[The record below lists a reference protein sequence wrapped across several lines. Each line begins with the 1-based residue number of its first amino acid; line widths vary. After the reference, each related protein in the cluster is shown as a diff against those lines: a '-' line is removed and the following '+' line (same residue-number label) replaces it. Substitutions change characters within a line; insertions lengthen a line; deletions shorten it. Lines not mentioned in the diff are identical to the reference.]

1 MPSFRPDIAAL
12 TPYEVGRPIADVA
25 RELGFDM
32 GSVIKLAS
40 NESPDG
46 PFPGVIEAAAEA
58 MKRANRYPNPDCWD
72 LGQRLAAE
80 LGVDFDNL
88 LFGAGSVA
96 LLAEI
101 AQSVGGPG
109 TRAVYG
115 WPSFVM
121 YRFVSVWAM
130 TEHVEVPLDDDYE
143 LDLNAMAA
151 AVDGDTRVVYLCNP
165 NNPTG
170 TIKGPGEIE
179 DFVDGIPD
187 SVLVAVDEAYHDYVT
202 DERYQTVIPLALRR
216 PNVVVLRTFSKI
228 YSLAAQR
235 IGYAVGQPE
244 TLSLVRRAQA
254 PLTVNQ
260 VAQAAALASLG
271 QRDEVRRRRE
281 ANAAARRYLEA
292 VFAERALPSPR
303 SHANFVAFEMPGED
317 SGELAAAFLRRG
329 VIMRPLSK
337 GWMRV
342 TVSSE
347 EENRRF
353 AEVLDEV
360 LAEIRR

>member
-1 MPSFRPDIAAL
+1 VPTFRPDIEGL

-25 RELGFDM
+25 RELGFDQER
-32 GSVIKLAS
+32 VIKLAS
-40 NESPDG
+40 NESPEG

-58 MKRANRYPNPDCWD
+58 MRWANRYPNPDCWE
-72 LGQRLAAE
+72 LGHRLAEE
-80 LGVDFDNL
+80 LGVEFESL

-115 WPSFVM
+115 WPGFVM

-130 TEHVEVPLDDDYE
+130 TEYVEVPLDDNHE
-143 LDLNAMAA
+143 LDLEAIAA
-151 AVDGDTRVVYLCNP
+151 AVDDDTRAVYLCNP

-170 TIKGPGEIE
+170 TIKGPEEIE
-179 DFVDGIPD
+179 AFVDAIPE
-187 SVLVAVDEAYHDYVT
+187 SVLVAIDEAYHDFVT
-202 DERYQTVIPLALRR
+202 DERYQTAIPLALRR

-235 IGYAVGQPE
+235 IGYAVGRPE
-244 TLSLVRRAQA
+244 TLGLIRRAQA

-271 QRDEVRRRRE
+271 QADEVKRRRD

-292 VFAERALPSPR
+292 VFAERGLESPQ
-303 SHANFVAFEMPGED
+303 SHTNFVAFSMPSGD
-317 SGELAAAFLRRG
+317 SGRLAEAFLRRG
-329 VIMRPLSK
+329 VIMRPLSR

-342 TVSSE
+342 TVGSE

-353 AEVLDEV
+353 VEVLDEI
-360 LAEIRR
+360 LAEVRR

>member
-1 MPSFRPDIAAL
+1 VPTFRPDIEAL

-25 RELGFDM
+25 RELGFDQ
-32 GSVIKLAS
+32 GRVIKLAS
-40 NESPDG
+40 NESPEG
-46 PFPGVIEAAAEA
+46 PFPGVIEAAAGA
-58 MKRANRYPNPDCWD
+58 MRLANRYPNPDCWD
-72 LGQRLAAE
+72 LGHRLAAE

-115 WPSFVM
+115 WPGFVM

-130 TEHVEVPLDDDYE
+130 TEHVEVPLDNEFE
-143 LDLNAMAA
+143 LDLGAIAET
-151 AVDGDTRVVYLCNP
+151 VDQDTRVVYLCNP

-170 TIKGPGEIE
+170 TIKSSGEIA
-179 DFVDGIPD
+179 DFVDALPE
-187 SVLVAVDEAYHDYVT
+187 SVLVAIDEAYHDFVT
-202 DERYQTVIPLALRR
+202 DERYHTAIPLAVQR

-244 TLSLVRRAQA
+244 TLGLIRRAQA

-271 QRDEVRRRRE
+271 QPDEVRRRRD

-292 VFAERALPSPR
+292 VFAERGLESPQ
-303 SHANFVAFEMPGED
+303 SHTNFVMFKMPAAD
-317 SGELAAAFLRRG
+317 SGRLAEAFLRRG
-329 VIMRPLSK
+329 VIMRPLSR

-342 TVSSE
+342 TVASE
-347 EENRRF
+347 AENRRF
-353 AEVLDEV
+353 VEVLDQV
-360 LAEIRR
+360 LEETSD